1 MSSNTPTTATTQG
14 TGSGNSTGLAQMGP
28 QIAHDMKKLPSDEW
42 TFAMDEYTSD
52 KDADSPDRRRGI
64 RNVLAFCGLDT
75 DQWPEQ
81 ETNDLDM
88 DGRYPKSYNLAQ
100 YYANGVAGNLVM
112 NWIDPKFVDK
122 DDDSIEQVN
131 RIKKLQRIYYSDK
144 EWGKYKNSAVKTVH
158 NGCIYRGVEELI
170 IDRTTNPLG
179 RLRFVQIKQDDIIFD
194 PTNQTDDISR
204 NAKRAHKTIYLS
216 PEEMMLYFP
225 KAEKKIL
232 GYLES
237 LKKVDDD
244 IGSRADPVKS
254 AGPLEPKPMMGNKYR
269 VIVTYKIVMEKHR
282 VVLDTESGLVLPKT
296 PFEEGSEEDF
306 MAKQM
311 FAMTKGVEIKAE
323 KLWNMDQLVPVN
335 YLITFCPTL
344 GIVLDWNKDER
355 QLEGHLPLYCWSL
368 IMKAGKT
375 LGVVDL
381 ALEAQRSINRREMAK
396 DKTTDQ
402 TPWLGKSWFHG
413 AMFEDASEGAEQ
425 DFIQD
430 FNDASKPIKIPSTAP
445 LGSQNQY
452 FGIMQGSQMPAGLF
466 QDEQWKITLLNLICY
481 LPPVLQGAAG
491 GSSESGVLFGRKV
504 IEANVVQQMP
514 AKNLEQHEN
523 YKAEDWVSTA
533 IKLYGG
539 QTQAEKIANLN
550 REFKDAPSEGGSSF
564 TVNTLA
570 GVDADGNVVVDDD
583 ISKLKRVQVIISQ
596 AKENDYL
603 KQAKREINIAALGAI
618 PPSPN
623 NDMVRAAF
631 EVSLAKSMDQ
641 SDEVEKKNT
650 EAACDLRFKLAM
662 TSGQVQLMKLQQ
674 EMNPPPA
681 PPGGQGGPAVPP
693 GAGAPSGPTAPQGAA
708 KPPLQVKPP
717 APAGISPTTVQ
728 GQTPVSPAQRPV

>member
-1 MSSNTPTTATTQG
+1 MPTTQATG
-14 TGSGNSTGLAQMGP
+14 AAPVTGSAQLGP
-28 QIAHDMKKLPSDEW
+28 QIASDMKKLPSDEW
-42 TFAMDEYTSD
+42 AFAMDEYTSD
-52 KDADSPDRRRGI
+52 AEADSPDRRRGI

-88 DGRYPKSYNLAQ
+88 AGRYPKSYNLAQ

-122 DDDSIEQVN
+122 DDDSVQQLN

-144 EWGKYKNSAVKTVH
+144 EWGKYKNSAVKAVH
-158 NGCIYRGVEELI
+158 NGCIYRGVEELV
-170 IDRTTNPLG
+170 IDRTSNPLG
-179 RLRFVQIKQDDIIFD
+179 RIRFVSVKQDGIIFD

-204 NAKRAHKTIYLS
+204 NSKRAHKEIWLS
-216 PEEMMLYFP
+216 PEEMLNYYP
-225 KAEKKIL
+225 KAEKKIKE
-232 GYLES
+232 YLAS

-244 IGSRADPVKS
+244 IGQRSEPVKA
-254 AGPLEPKPMMGNKYR
+254 AGPLASKNMMGNKYR
-269 VIVTYKIVMEKHR
+269 CIVTYKIVMERKR
-282 VVLDTESGLVLPKT
+282 VVMDTESGMVLPKT
-296 PFEEGSEEDF
+296 PFPEGSEEDF

-311 FAMTKGVEIKAE
+311 YAMSKGVEIKAE

-335 YLITFCPTL
+335 YLTTFCPSL
-344 GIVLDWNKDER
+344 AIVLDMNKDER
-355 QLEGHLPLYCWSL
+355 QLEGHLPLYCWAL

-413 AMFEDASEGAEQ
+413 ALFEDASSNAET
-425 DFIQD
+425 DFVRD

-445 LGSQNQY
+445 LGSQGSY
-452 FGIMQGSQMPAGLF
+452 FGIMQGSQIPAGLF

-491 GSSESGVLFGRKV
+491 GSSESGILFGRKV

-523 YKAEDWVSTA
+523 YKAEDWVITA

-539 QTQAEKIANLN
+539 QSQADKIANLN
-550 REFKDAPSEGGSSF
+550 RSFKDAPESGGESF

-570 GVDADGNVVVDDD
+570 GVDAEGNPVIDDD
-583 ISKLKRVQVIISQ
+583 ISQLKRVQVIISQ

-618 PPSPN
+618 PPSQT
-623 NDMVRAAF
+623 NDMIRAAF

-641 SDEVEKKNT
+641 SDEVEKKNV
-650 EAACDLRFKLAM
+650 ESACDLRFKLAM
-662 TSGQVQLMKLQQ
+662 TTGQAMLMQLQGQ
-674 EMNPPPA
+674 MNPPAA
-681 PPGGQGGPAVPP
+681 PPGGQGGTAAPP
-693 GAGAPSGPTAPQGAA
+693 GAGAPSGQPAPSGAA
-708 KPPLQVKPP
+708 KEPLQVRPP
-717 APAGISPTTVQ
+717 PSEGISPETVQ
-728 GQTPVSPAQRPV
+728 GQTPVSTVQRSV